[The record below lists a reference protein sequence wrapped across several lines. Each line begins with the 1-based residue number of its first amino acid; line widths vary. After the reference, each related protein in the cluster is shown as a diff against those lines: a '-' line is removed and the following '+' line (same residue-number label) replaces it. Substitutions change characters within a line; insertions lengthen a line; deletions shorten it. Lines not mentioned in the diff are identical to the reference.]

1 MNLSKLIR
9 ELEEEKRL
17 LDNTISILEE
27 IETRHD
33 RGEGDFQFDAEELR
47 PAAIGMG
54 SGAAERE
61 LSSTVQGSD
70 HPDSSHRSA
79 IPIARSGK
87 PKKRSSPKRGQL
99 RTSANHSTGG
109 LIRHPELSPQLI
121 ERIRQL
127 YGGLQGILP
136 VSLKAFID
144 GFQRDEH
151 PEEELKKWEATARVY
166 AQYVDRVKLDDDQR
180 VRALRMILGISG
192 TMTVQQM
199 AEDLAA
205 LPPGSGAKIAAMLS
219 GIS

>member
-33 RGEGDFQFDAEELR
+33 RGEGEYRLDVAELR
-47 PAAIGMG
+47 PMALGMG
-54 SGAAERE
+54 SGAAQRP

-70 HPDSSHRSA
+70 QPDPPHRST
-79 IPIARSGK
+79 IPIARSRK
-87 PKKRSSPKRGQL
+87 PRKRSSPKRGQL
-99 RTSANHSTGG
+99 RTSANHYTGSV
-109 LIRHPELSPQLI
+109 IRHAELSAPLI
-121 ERIRQL
+121 ERIRRL
-127 YGGLQGILP
+127 YGGLQEILP
-136 VSLKAFID
+136 VSLKAFTD

-151 PEEELKKWEATARVY
+151 PEEELNKWEATARVY
-166 AQYVDRVKLDDDQR
+166 AQYVGRVKLDDDQR

-205 LPPGSGAKIAAMLS
+205 LPPGSGAKIAAILS
-219 GIS
+219 GTS